1 MWNDIYSSY
10 KERCPE
16 SQRMLQQVKKRQ
28 QNLEYEFKQFWQR
41 SRSTG
46 KDGIQE
52 IKEGFPYFNIL
63 SKERRE
69 VRLQTG
75 MQRSFIEMC
84 EKSMEQDNARF
95 ERSAEMFRDAQSRQM
110 EQTNAIVDI
119 FKDLTSK

>member
-69 VRLQTG
+69 STTP
-75 MQRSFIEMC
+75 
-84 EKSMEQDNARF
+84 DWH
-95 ERSAEMFRDAQSRQM
+95 AE
-110 EQTNAIVDI
+110 I
-119 FKDLTSK
+119 FY